1 MPDFKMKI
9 HITNFGPFKERQTF
23 SFANITLHYGLSGTG
38 KSILSHAIKL
48 FTSNPTLVSQFHNFE
63 MSDIM
68 DYQALV
74 FDPTE
79 PFVLEFELPVNGHL
93 INRVFSYEVNDKVE
107 GTAAMTSYE
116 MHWNGEFVFGFDNQ
130 NVCFQNRRM
139 NTFLKDIMRLKS
151 EDETSDPSDSMFAN
165 ELLDGIYSFD
175 EITPELI
182 EDTFP
187 DEIDFY
193 FRIPRVNPVND
204 GMDDRYV
211 DYMETFECIFQ
222 NVSKNPDFYRQIV
235 EALHSLYASPNT
247 FCMAHCAQFDAYMSR
262 EFYSGTVVR
271 KTLGYNYRKA
281 LREMNMAHFHMT
293 CLNLGLPILME
304 EKLIDKYGTK
314 HGYSYFA
321 QHKNGKRIHYSML
334 GDGDKLLYDL
344 VYHLCLIKEDHLP
357 RRQKRDLYLYFIDNI
372 DFFSTGRGNAKI
384 LDVLSKAFP
393 RITFVCSTKSRELVN
408 EILSLYEENNYRSDA
423 LNILSFTKSDED
435 FSASVMNHEISGN
448 FSVTPS
454 I

>member
-1 MPDFKMKI
+1 MKI

-23 SFANITLHYGLSGTG
+23 SFADITLHYGLSGTG

-48 FTSNPTLVSQFHNFE
+48 FTANPTLVSQFHNFE

-79 PFVLEFELPVNGHL
+79 PFVLEFELPVNGHV

-107 GTAAMTSYE
+107 GTAAITSYE

-151 EDETSDPSDSMFAN
+151 EDEYSDPSDSMFAN

-222 NVSKNPDFYRQIV
+222 NISKNPDFYRQIV
-235 EALHSLYASPNT
+235 EALHSLYESPNT

-435 FSASVMNHEISGN
+435 FSASVMNHEVSQTYI
-448 FSVTPS
+448 VTPS

>member
-1 MPDFKMKI
+1 MKI

-38 KSILSHAIKL
+38 KSILNHAFKL
-48 FTSNPTLVSQFHNFE
+48 FTGNPTLLSQFHNFE

-68 DYQALV
+68 DYKALV
-74 FDPTE
+74 FDITK
-79 PFVLEFELPVNGHL
+79 PFVLEFELPVNGHV
-93 INRVFSYEVNDKVE
+93 INRIFSYEVHDAAE

-116 MHWNGEFVFGFDNQ
+116 MHWNDEFVFGFDNQ

-139 NTFLKDIMRLKS
+139 NTFLKDIMHLKS
-151 EDETSDPSDSMFAN
+151 EDENSDPSDSMFAN

-182 EDTFP
+182 ENTFP
-187 DEIDFY
+187 EDTDFY
-193 FRIPRVNPVND
+193 IRIPRVKPKNHGLDN
-204 GMDDRYV
+204 GYI

-222 NVSKNPDFYRQIV
+222 NVTKHPDFYRQIV
-235 EALHSLYASPNT
+235 DALSSLYQSPNT
-247 FCMAHCAQFDAYMSR
+247 FCMSHYAQFDSFMSK

-281 LREMNMAHFHMT
+281 LREMNLAHFHMT

-304 EKLIDKYGTK
+304 DKLIDKYGNK
-314 HGYSYFA
+314 HGYTYFA
-321 QHKNGKRIHYSML
+321 QHKNGMRIHYSML
-334 GDGDKLLYDL
+334 GDGDKLLYDM

-357 RRQKRDLYLYFIDNI
+357 SRQKRDLYLFFIDNI

-384 LDVLSKAFP
+384 LDVLSKSFP
-393 RITFVCSTKSRELVN
+393 QITFVCSTKSRELVN
-408 EILSLYEENNYRSDA
+408 EILCLYEENNYRSDA

-435 FSASVMNHEISGN
+435 FSARITNHDISDTYT
-448 FSVTPS
+448 VTPS

>member
-1 MPDFKMKI
+1 MKI

-38 KSILSHAIKL
+38 KSILNHAFKL
-48 FTSNPTLVSQFHNFE
+48 FTGNPTLLSQFHNFE

-68 DYQALV
+68 DYKALV
-74 FDPTE
+74 FDITK
-79 PFVLEFELPVNGHL
+79 PFVLEFELPLNGHV
-93 INRVFSYEVNDKVE
+93 INRIFSYEVHDAAE

-116 MHWNGEFVFGFDNQ
+116 MHWNDEFVFGFDNQ
-130 NVCFQNRRM
+130 NVCFQNNRM
-139 NTFLKDIMRLKS
+139 NTFLTDVMHLLS
-151 EDETSDPSDSMFAN
+151 EEDTSEPSDSMFAN

-182 EDTFP
+182 ENTFP
-187 DEIDFY
+187 EETNFY
-193 FRIPRVNPVND
+193 IRIPRVKPKNHGLDN
-204 GMDDRYV
+204 GYI

-222 NVSKNPDFYRQIV
+222 NVTKHPDFYRQIV
-235 EALHSLYASPNT
+235 DALSSLYQSPNT
-247 FCMAHCAQFDAYMSR
+247 FCMSHYAQFDSYMSK

-281 LREMNMAHFHMT
+281 LREMNLAQFHTT

-304 EKLIDKYGTK
+304 DKLIDKYGNK
-314 HGYSYFA
+314 HGYTYFA
-321 QHKNGKRIHYSML
+321 QHKNGMRIHYSML
-334 GDGDKLLYDL
+334 GDGDKLLYDM

-357 RRQKRDLYLYFIDNI
+357 SRQKRDMYLFFIDSI

-393 RITFVCSTKSRELVN
+393 QITFVCSTKSRELVN
-408 EILSLYEENNYRSDA
+408 EVLSLYEENNYRSDA
-423 LNILSFTKSDED
+423 LNILSFTKDEEGY
-435 FSASVMNHEISGN
+435 SASIMNHEILESYLVSP
-448 FSVTPS
+448 SV
-454 I
+454 

>member
-1 MPDFKMKI
+1 MKI

-23 SFANITLHYGLSGTG
+23 SFADITLHYGLSGTG

-48 FTSNPTLVSQFHNFE
+48 FTANPTLVSQFHNFE

-79 PFVLEFELPVNGHL
+79 PFVLEFELPVNGHV

-107 GTAAMTSYE
+107 GTAAITSYE

-151 EDETSDPSDSMFAN
+151 EDEYSDPSDSMFAN

-204 GMDDRYV
+204 GMGDRYV

-222 NVSKNPDFYRQIV
+222 NISKNPDFYRQIV
-235 EALHSLYASPNT
+235 EALHSLYESPNT

-435 FSASVMNHEISGN
+435 FSARITNHEISKN
-448 FSVTPS
+448 YLVSPS

>member
-1 MPDFKMKI
+1 MKI

-23 SFANITLHYGLSGTG
+23 SFADITLHYGLSGTG

-48 FTSNPTLVSQFHNFE
+48 FTANPTLVSQFHNFE

-79 PFVLEFELPVNGHL
+79 PFVLEFELPVNGHV

-107 GTAAMTSYE
+107 GTAAITSYE

-151 EDETSDPSDSMFAN
+151 EDEYSDPSDSMFAN

-204 GMDDRYV
+204 GMGDRYV

-222 NVSKNPDFYRQIV
+222 NISKNPDFYRQIV
-235 EALHSLYASPNT
+235 EALHSLYESPNT

-372 DFFSTGRGNAKI
+372 DFISTGRGNAKI
-384 LDVLSKAFP
+384 LDILSKAFP

-408 EILSLYEENNYRSDA
+408 EILCLYEENNYRSET
-423 LNILSFTKSDED
+423 LNILSFTKNEED
-435 FSASVMNHEISGN
+435 FSASVMNHEVSQTYT
-448 FSVTPS
+448 VTPS

>member
-1 MPDFKMKI
+1 MKI

-23 SFANITLHYGLSGTG
+23 SFADITLHYGLSGTG

-48 FTSNPTLVSQFHNFE
+48 FTANPTLVSQFHNFE

-79 PFVLEFELPVNGHL
+79 PFVLEFELPVNGHV

-107 GTAAMTSYE
+107 GTAAITSYE

-139 NTFLKDIMRLKS
+139 NTFLKDIMLLKS
-151 EDETSDPSDSMFAN
+151 EDEYSDPSDSMFAN

-222 NVSKNPDFYRQIV
+222 NISKNPDFYRQIV
-235 EALHSLYASPNT
+235 EALHSLYESPNT

-435 FSASVMNHEISGN
+435 FSASVMNHEVSQTYI
-448 FSVTPS
+448 VTPS

>member
-1 MPDFKMKI
+1 MKI

-23 SFANITLHYGLSGTG
+23 SFADITLHYGLSGTG

-48 FTSNPTLVSQFHNFE
+48 FTANPTLVSQFHNFE

-151 EDETSDPSDSMFAN
+151 EDEYSDPSDSMFAN

-193 FRIPRVNPVND
+193 FRIPRANPVND

-222 NVSKNPDFYRQIV
+222 NISKNPDFYRQIV
-235 EALHSLYASPNT
+235 EALHSLYESPNT

-372 DFFSTGRGNAKI
+372 DFISTGRGNAKI
-384 LDVLSKAFP
+384 LDILSKAFP

-423 LNILSFTKSDED
+423 LNILSFTQSDED
-435 FSASVMNHEISGN
+435 FSARITNHEISE
-448 FSVTPS
+448 SYLVSPS

>member
-1 MPDFKMKI
+1 MKI

-23 SFANITLHYGLSGTG
+23 SFADITLHYGLSGTG

-48 FTSNPTLVSQFHNFE
+48 FTANPTLVSQFHNFE

-116 MHWNGEFVFGFDNQ
+116 MHWNGEFVFVFDNQ

-139 NTFLKDIMRLKS
+139 NTFLKDIMLLKS
-151 EDETSDPSDSMFAN
+151 EDEYSDPSDSMFAN

-222 NVSKNPDFYRQIV
+222 NISKNPDFYRQIV
-235 EALHSLYASPNT
+235 EALHSLYESPNT
-247 FCMAHCAQFDAYMSR
+247 FCMAHCAQFDAYMSK
-262 EFYSGTVVR
+262 EFYSGTVIR

-408 EILSLYEENNYRSDA
+408 EVLSLYEENNYRSDA
-423 LNILSFTKSDED
+423 LNILSFTKNEED
-435 FSASVMNHEISGN
+435 FSASIMNHEISE
-448 FSVTPS
+448 SYLVSPS

>member
-1 MPDFKMKI
+1 MKI

-23 SFANITLHYGLSGTG
+23 SFADITLHYGLSGTG

-48 FTSNPTLVSQFHNFE
+48 FTANPTLVSQFHNFE

-151 EDETSDPSDSMFAN
+151 EDENSDPSDSMFAN

-182 EDTFP
+182 ENTFP
-187 DEIDFY
+187 EETNFY
-193 FRIPRVNPVND
+193 TRIPRVKPKNHGLEGARSGGHD
-204 GMDDRYV
+204 GA
-211 DYMETFECIFQ
+211 
-222 NVSKNPDFYRQIV
+222 N
-235 EALHSLYASPNT
+235 
-247 FCMAHCAQFDAYMSR
+247 
-262 EFYSGTVVR
+262 
-271 KTLGYNYRKA
+271 
-281 LREMNMAHFHMT
+281 
-293 CLNLGLPILME
+293 LNGGAP
-304 EKLIDKYGTK
+304 
-314 HGYSYFA
+314 
-321 QHKNGKRIHYSML
+321 
-334 GDGDKLLYDL
+334 
-344 VYHLCLIKEDHLP
+344 
-357 RRQKRDLYLYFIDNI
+357 
-372 DFFSTGRGNAKI
+372 
-384 LDVLSKAFP
+384 
-393 RITFVCSTKSRELVN
+393 
-408 EILSLYEENNYRSDA
+408 
-423 LNILSFTKSDED
+423 
-435 FSASVMNHEISGN
+435 
-448 FSVTPS
+448 
-454 I
+454 

>member
-1 MPDFKMKI
+1 MKI

-38 KSILSHAIKL
+38 KSILNHAFKL
-48 FTSNPTLVSQFHNFE
+48 FTGNPTLLSQFHNFE

-139 NTFLKDIMRLKS
+139 NTFLKDIMLLKS
-151 EDETSDPSDSMFAN
+151 EDEYSDPSDSMFAN

-222 NVSKNPDFYRQIV
+222 NISKNPDFYRQIV
-235 EALHSLYASPNT
+235 EALHSLYESPNT

-435 FSASVMNHEISGN
+435 FSARITNHEISE
-448 FSVTPS
+448 SYLVSPS